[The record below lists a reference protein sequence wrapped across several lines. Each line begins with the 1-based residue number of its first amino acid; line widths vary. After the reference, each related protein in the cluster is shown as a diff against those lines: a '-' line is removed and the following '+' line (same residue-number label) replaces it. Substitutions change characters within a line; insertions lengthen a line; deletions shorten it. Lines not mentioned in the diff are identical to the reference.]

1 MNPLLLF
8 LACTEIK
15 DSGEVPLEPMMTG
28 TILPDTPAPSGDSV
42 SGEFFGYH
50 AFSFLVEDKFVTY
63 ISSNPN
69 STCSKVVD
77 YLNINGDPYDP
88 VDVLEPG
95 GCNMY
100 IEVEG
105 FNNGSYSASNDI
117 IASASSA
124 IACAMGE
131 GTFEMATF
139 DADDTDYYW
148 VADDGGPGAW
158 WQGVPQMFSWEF
170 SEADDGFL
178 LDISMS
184 SYTGAF
190 IYEEFANNPA
200 SGTVSGTVQAEICE
214 GLASTGVF

>member
-1 MNPLLLF
+1 MNPLILF

-15 DSGEVPLEPMMTG
+15 DSGESPLEPMLTG
-28 TILPDTPAPSGDSV
+28 TILPDTPAPSGESV

-50 AFSFLVEDKFVTY
+50 AFSFLVDDKFVTY

-105 FNNGSYSASNDI
+105 FTDGSYSASNDV

-124 IACAMGE
+124 IACAINPSISSAGS
-131 GTFEMATF
+131 AVS
-139 DADDTDYYW
+139 A
-148 VADDGGPGAW
+148 GA
-158 WQGVPQMFSWEF
+158 
-170 SEADDGFL
+170 
-178 LDISMS
+178 
-184 SYTGAF
+184 
-190 IYEEFANNPA
+190 
-200 SGTVSGTVQAEICE
+200 
-214 GLASTGVF
+214 GLAITAPPSSPNAHFAARMAAISAALSAR